1 MNNKN
6 NKPTIWIAILF
17 EIILIITSIESISSK
32 QWNTLILSL
41 LAIACI
47 ILPFI
52 ITHIANTKNLI
63 LPYSFKLISLLFIFL
78 SLYFGEIKKFYV
90 IFWWWDL
97 LLHSI
102 FGIYAVII
110 ALHLIQGII
119 IKDTAV
125 TEKKFGIFIIVFAF
139 SFSITLGTL
148 WEMFEFLGDYLF
160 NLNMVNGGLEDTASD
175 LLIKILSAF
184 ITTIIYYYRNF
195 RNKKQPLSLLFIFLT
210 PSKL

>member
-17 EIILIITSIESISSK
+17 QIILIITSIESISSK

-102 FGIYAVII
+102 FGIYVVII

-195 RNKKQPLSLLFIFLT
+195 RNKK
-210 PSKL
+210 